1 MEKKEGG
8 TKSRTGTY
16 GNGLALGSL
25 SYAAKKKV
33 LLPIP
38 IHTYSLRFGTI
49 PCFALGAQITPS
61 LYFFIFYFRILA
73 SAEP

>member
-25 SYAAKKKV
+25 SHAAKKEGTSAK
-33 LLPIP
+33 PYIP
-38 IHTYSLRFGTI
+38 TV
-49 PCFALGAQITPS
+49 
-61 LYFFIFYFRILA
+61 
-73 SAEP
+73 